1 MLQTLQNEHDQHVSQ
16 VDSLRDT
23 AIEII
28 AYSSRYSK
36 TVEPLLTLLNQRWQE
51 VTARLKVSDTSLFFF
66 ISCGCHK
73 SLPYRLAHFQIYY
86 C

>member
-36 TVEPLLTLLNQRWQE
+36 TVEPLLTLLNQR
-51 VTARLKVSDTSLFFF
+51 LSL
-66 ISCGCHK
+66 IH
-73 SLPYRLAHFQIYY
+73 I
-86 C
+86 